1 MKIRLLSPEC
11 LKPRNKKHNI
21 RLLLHVRKN
30 GFQGLKMDEI
40 SKIMDISRATL
51 YKYFSTKEDIIT
63 FIVSSFVEYIH
74 EIIEDSDSN
83 QVFVQ
88 RFQQTFE
95 QTILLKE
102 YITDIFLRELE
113 NSYPENY
120 ERLKEAMKQREDQEL
135 AFYDDGIKEG
145 FFNKIDGRLIIMQDE
160 ILSNILDVK
169 YLMENHL
176 TVYQVLF
183 DYYNLKKFQLF
194 KPDKIK
200 MIDDNL
206 MIPRI
211 EHMAQKISKNLY

>member
-1 MKIRLLSPEC
+1 MERQNEKQHNMRITLTSRLLTYV
-11 LKPRNKKHNI
+11 K
-21 RLLLHVRKN
+21 KN
-30 GFQGLKMDEI
+30 GFQSLKMDEI
-40 SKIMDISRATL
+40 AKIMDISRATL

-63 FIVSSFVEYIH
+63 FIVSICVEYIY
-74 EIIEDSDSN
+74 EIIEDSDSD
-83 QVFVQ
+83 QVIVQ

-102 YITDIFLRELE
+102 FFTDIFLRDLE
-113 NSYPENY
+113 SSYPENY
-120 ERLKEAMKQREDQEL
+120 ERLEVAMKQREDQEL
-135 AFYDDGIKEG
+135 AFYDEGIKEG
-145 FFNKIDGRLIIMQDE
+145 YFNKIDGRLIVMQDE
-160 ILSNILDVK
+160 ILSNVLDVK

-194 KPDKIK
+194 KPDKII

-211 EHMAQKISKNLY
+211 EYMAQKISKNLY

>member
-1 MKIRLLSPEC
+1 MERQIEKQHQMRQKLTNKLLF
-11 LKPRNKKHNI
+11 
-21 RLLLHVRKN
+21 HVRKN

-51 YKYFSTKEDIIT
+51 YKYFSTKEDIIS
-63 FIVSSFVEYIH
+63 FIVSTFVEYIH
-74 EIIEDSDSN
+74 EIIEDSDPD

-120 ERLKEAMKQREDQEL
+120 ERLKEAMKQREYQEL
-135 AFYDDGIKEG
+135 AFYDEGIKEG

-160 ILSNILDVK
+160 ILSNVLDVK

-200 MIDDNL
+200 MMDDNL

-211 EHMAQKISKNLY
+211 ECMAQKISKNLY

>member
-1 MKIRLLSPEC
+1 MERQIEKQHQMRQKLT
-11 LKPRNKKHNI
+11 N

-40 SKIMDISRATL
+40 SKIMGISRATL
-51 YKYFSTKEDIIT
+51 YKYFSTKEDIIS
-63 FIVSSFVEYIH
+63 FIVSTFVEYIH
-74 EIIEDSDSN
+74 EIIEDSDAD

-102 YITDIFLRELE
+102 FITDIFLRELE

-120 ERLKEAMKQREDQEL
+120 ERLKEAMKQREYQEL
-135 AFYDDGIKEG
+135 AFYDEGIKEG

-160 ILSNILDVK
+160 ILSNVLDVK

-200 MIDDNL
+200 MMDDNL

-211 EHMAQKISKNLY
+211 ECMAQKISKNLY

>member
-1 MKIRLLSPEC
+1 M
-11 LKPRNKKHNI
+11 
-21 RLLLHVRKN
+21 
-30 GFQGLKMDEI
+30 
-40 SKIMDISRATL
+40 
-51 YKYFSTKEDIIT
+51 
-63 FIVSSFVEYIH
+63 SSFVEYIH
-74 EIIEDSDSN
+74 EIIEDSDSD

-135 AFYDDGIKEG
+135 AFYDEGIKEG

-160 ILSNILDVK
+160 ILSNVLDVK

-200 MIDDNL
+200 MMDDNL

>member
-1 MKIRLLSPEC
+1 MEKQHQIRQKLT
-11 LKPRNKKHNI
+11 N

>member
-1 MKIRLLSPEC
+1 MERQIEKQHQMRQKLTNKLLF
-11 LKPRNKKHNI
+11 
-21 RLLLHVRKN
+21 HVRKN

-51 YKYFSTKEDIIT
+51 YKYFSTKEDIIS
-63 FIVSSFVEYIH
+63 FIVSTFVEYIH
-74 EIIEDSDSN
+74 EMIEDSDPD

-120 ERLKEAMKQREDQEL
+120 ERLKEAMKQREYQEL
-135 AFYDDGIKEG
+135 AFYDEGIKEG

-160 ILSNILDVK
+160 ILSNVLDVK

-200 MIDDNL
+200 MMDDNL

-211 EHMAQKISKNLY
+211 ECMAQKISKNLY

>member
-1 MKIRLLSPEC
+1 MERQNEKQHNMRITLTSRLLTYV
-11 LKPRNKKHNI
+11 K
-21 RLLLHVRKN
+21 KN
-30 GFQGLKMDEI
+30 GFQSLKMDEI
-40 SKIMDISRATL
+40 AKIMDISRATL

-63 FIVSSFVEYIH
+63 FIVGLSVEYIH
-74 EIIEDSDSN
+74 EIIEDSDAD
-83 QVFVQ
+83 QVIVQ

-102 YITDIFLRELE
+102 FFTDIFLRDLE
-113 NSYPENY
+113 SSYPENY
-120 ERLKEAMKQREDQEL
+120 ERLKESMKQREYQEL
-135 AFYDDGIKEG
+135 AFYDEGIKEG
-145 FFNKIDGRLIIMQDE
+145 FFNKIDGRLIVMQDE
-160 ILSNILDVK
+160 ILSSVLDVK

-194 KPDKIK
+194 KPDKII

-211 EHMAQKISKNLY
+211 EYMAQKISKNLY

>member
-1 MKIRLLSPEC
+1 MERQIEKQHQMRQKLT
-11 LKPRNKKHNI
+11 N

-40 SKIMDISRATL
+40 SKIMNISRATL

-74 EIIEDSDSN
+74 EIIEDSGSD

-120 ERLKEAMKQREDQEL
+120 ERLKEAMKQREYQEL
-135 AFYDDGIKEG
+135 AFYDEGIKEG

-160 ILSNILDVK
+160 ILSNVLDVK

-200 MIDDNL
+200 MMDDNL

>member
-1 MKIRLLSPEC
+1 MERQIEKQHQMRQKLTNRLLS
-11 LKPRNKKHNI
+11 
-21 RLLLHVRKN
+21 HVRKN

-51 YKYFSTKEDIIT
+51 YKYFSTKEDIIS
-63 FIVSSFVEYIH
+63 FIVSTFVEYIH
-74 EIIEDSDSN
+74 EIIEDSDAD

-120 ERLKEAMKQREDQEL
+120 ERLKEAMKQREYQEL
-135 AFYDDGIKEG
+135 AFYDEGIKEG

-160 ILSNILDVK
+160 ILSNVLDVK

-200 MIDDNL
+200 MMDDNL

-211 EHMAQKISKNLY
+211 ECMAQKISKNLY

>member
-1 MKIRLLSPEC
+1 MERQIEKQHQMRQKLS
-11 LKPRNKKHNI
+11 N

-63 FIVSSFVEYIH
+63 FIVSAFVEYIH
-74 EIIEDSDSN
+74 EIIEDSDSD
-83 QVFVQ
+83 QLFVQ

-120 ERLKEAMKQREDQEL
+120 ERLKKAMKQREYQEL
-135 AFYDDGIKEG
+135 AFYDEGIKEG

-160 ILSNILDVK
+160 ILSNVLDVK

-183 DYYNLKKFQLF
+183 DYYKLKKFQLF

-200 MIDDNL
+200 MMDDNL

>member
-1 MKIRLLSPEC
+1 MERQIEKQHQMRQKLSNRLLA
-11 LKPRNKKHNI
+11 
-21 RLLLHVRKN
+21 HVRKN

-40 SKIMDISRATL
+40 SKIMDVSRATL

-63 FIVSSFVEYIH
+63 FIVSAFVEYIH
-74 EIIEDSDSN
+74 EIIEDSDSD

-120 ERLKEAMKQREDQEL
+120 ERLKEAMKQREYQEL
-135 AFYDDGIKEG
+135 AFYDEGIKEG

-160 ILSNILDVK
+160 ILSNVLDVK
-169 YLMENHL
+169 YLMENQL
-176 TVYQVLF
+176 TVFQVLF

-194 KPDKIK
+194 KPDKMK

>member
-1 MKIRLLSPEC
+1 MERQIEKQHQMRQKLT
-11 LKPRNKKHNI
+11 N

-74 EIIEDSDSN
+74 EIIEDSDSD

-135 AFYDDGIKEG
+135 AFYDEGIKEG

-160 ILSNILDVK
+160 ILSNVLDVK

-200 MIDDNL
+200 MMDDNL

>member
-1 MKIRLLSPEC
+1 MERQIEKQHQMRQKLTNKLLA
-11 LKPRNKKHNI
+11 
-21 RLLLHVRKN
+21 HVRKN

-63 FIVSSFVEYIH
+63 FIVSAFVEYIH
-74 EIIEDSDSN
+74 EIIEDSDSD

-120 ERLKEAMKQREDQEL
+120 ERLKEAMKQREYQEL
-135 AFYDDGIKEG
+135 AFYDEGIKEG

-160 ILSNILDVK
+160 ILSNVLDVK

-200 MIDDNL
+200 MMDDNL

-211 EHMAQKISKNLY
+211 EHMAQKISKNMY

>member
-1 MKIRLLSPEC
+1 MERQIDKQHQMRQ
-11 LKPRNKKHNI
+11 KFTN
-21 RLLLHVRKN
+21 RLLLYVRKN
-30 GFQGLKMDEI
+30 GFQGLKLDEI

-51 YKYFSTKEDIIT
+51 YKYFSTNEDIIT
-63 FIVSSFVEYIH
+63 FIVSGFVEYIH
-74 EIIEDSDSN
+74 EIIEDSDSD
-83 QVFVQ
+83 QLFVQ

-120 ERLKEAMKQREDQEL
+120 ERLKEAMKQREHQEL
-135 AFYDDGIKEG
+135 AFYEEGIKEG

-160 ILSNILDVK
+160 ILSNVLDVK

-183 DYYNLKKFQLF
+183 DYYTLKKFQLF

-200 MIDDNL
+200 MMDDNL
-206 MIPRI
+206 MIPGI
-211 EHMAQKISKNLY
+211 EHMAKKITKNLY

>member
-1 MKIRLLSPEC
+1 MERQIDKQHQMRQ
-11 LKPRNKKHNI
+11 KFTN
-21 RLLLHVRKN
+21 RLLLYVRKN

-63 FIVSSFVEYIH
+63 FIVSGFVEYIH
-74 EIIEDSDSN
+74 EIIEDSDSD
-83 QVFVQ
+83 QLFVQ

-135 AFYDDGIKEG
+135 AFYEEGIKEG

-160 ILSNILDVK
+160 ILSNVLDVK

-183 DYYNLKKFQLF
+183 DYYTLKKFQLF

-200 MIDDNL
+200 MMDDNL

-211 EHMAQKISKNLY
+211 EHMAQKITKNLY

>member
-1 MKIRLLSPEC
+1 MERQIEKQHQMRQKLTNKLLF
-11 LKPRNKKHNI
+11 
-21 RLLLHVRKN
+21 HVRKN

-51 YKYFSTKEDIIT
+51 YKYFSTKEDIIS
-63 FIVSSFVEYIH
+63 FIVSTFVEYIH
-74 EIIEDSDSN
+74 EIIEDSDAD

-120 ERLKEAMKQREDQEL
+120 ERLKEAMKQREYQEL
-135 AFYDDGIKEG
+135 AFYDEGIKEG

-160 ILSNILDVK
+160 ILSNVLDVK

-200 MIDDNL
+200 MMDDNL

-211 EHMAQKISKNLY
+211 ECMAQKISKNLY

>member
-1 MKIRLLSPEC
+1 MERQIEKQHQMRQKLT
-11 LKPRNKKHNI
+11 N
-21 RLLLHVRKN
+21 RLLLHVSKN

-51 YKYFSTKEDIIT
+51 YKYFSTKEDIIS
-63 FIVSSFVEYIH
+63 FIVSTFVEYIH
-74 EIIEDSDSN
+74 GIIEDSDAD

-102 YITDIFLRELE
+102 FITDIFLRELE

-120 ERLKEAMKQREDQEL
+120 ERLKEAMKQREYQEL
-135 AFYDDGIKEG
+135 AFYDEGIKEG

-160 ILSNILDVK
+160 ILSNVLDVK

-183 DYYNLKKFQLF
+183 DYYNLKKIQLF

-200 MIDDNL
+200 MMDDNL

-211 EHMAQKISKNLY
+211 ECMAQKISKNLY

>member
-1 MKIRLLSPEC
+1 MERQIEKQHQMRQKLT
-11 LKPRNKKHNI
+11 N

-40 SKIMDISRATL
+40 SKILDISRATL

-63 FIVSSFVEYIH
+63 FIVSTFVEYIH
-74 EIIEDSDSN
+74 EIIEDSDSD

-120 ERLKEAMKQREDQEL
+120 ERLKEAMKQREYQEL
-135 AFYDDGIKEG
+135 AFYDEGIKEG

-160 ILSNILDVK
+160 ILSNVLDVK

-200 MIDDNL
+200 MMDDNL

>member
-1 MKIRLLSPEC
+1 M
-11 LKPRNKKHNI
+11 
-21 RLLLHVRKN
+21 LLHVRKN

>member
-1 MKIRLLSPEC
+1 MERQIEKQHQMRQKLT
-11 LKPRNKKHNI
+11 N

-63 FIVSSFVEYIH
+63 FIVSAFVEYIH
-74 EIIEDSDSN
+74 EIIEDSDSD
-83 QVFVQ
+83 QLFVQ

-135 AFYDDGIKEG
+135 AFYDEGIKEG

-160 ILSNILDVK
+160 ILSNVLDVK

-183 DYYNLKKFQLF
+183 DYYTLKKFQLF

-200 MIDDNL
+200 MMDDNL

>member
-1 MKIRLLSPEC
+1 MDRQIEKQHQMRQKLT
-11 LKPRNKKHNI
+11 N

-51 YKYFSTKEDIIT
+51 YKYFSTKEDIIS
-63 FIVSSFVEYIH
+63 FIVSTFVEYIH
-74 EIIEDSDSN
+74 EIIEDSDPDL
-83 QVFVQ
+83 VFVQ

-120 ERLKEAMKQREDQEL
+120 ERLKQAMKQREYQEL
-135 AFYDDGIKEG
+135 AFYDEGIKEG

-160 ILSNILDVK
+160 ILSNVLDVK
-169 YLMENHL
+169 YLMENQL

-200 MIDDNL
+200 LMDDNL

-211 EHMAQKISKNLY
+211 ECMAQKISKNLY